1 MRLLT
6 LGSAVVTTV
15 LAVRAVR
22 AAPCVELRGDPEL
35 VRDIGQLLVQRG
47 VDLGTCPEL
56 QVSVSRTTAGVVIA
70 SDGGERRVSE
80 PISAAIVLESWART
94 DVAEPLLAAH
104 RLVLDA
110 APAITL
116 AADRRAPRGVQ
127 VFAAVEDS
135 LASDRTD
142 WTGVGGGA
150 CMMVGRICVAG
161 RARYAKVVDGP
172 GPWQH
177 ELDRTGSEL
186 LVGGDVPLHI
196 GRATVSPGFGGG
208 VGLIDTR
215 SDERDDHM
223 HSMTPGL
230 RADAHAALSY
240 PLGNR
245 LSLDLT
251 FAVDMTEATHFQSM
265 PAFALPNEPWLLAR
279 VGAGLRYGDL

>member
-6 LGSAVVTTV
+6 LGSAVATMVV
-15 LAVRAVR
+15 AVRAAG
-22 AAPCVELRGDPEL
+22 AAPCVELRGDPGL
-35 VRDIGQLLVQRG
+35 VRDVGELLVKRG
-47 VDLGTCPEL
+47 VELGACPEL
-56 QVSVSRTTAGVVIA
+56 QVSVSRSADGIVVA
-70 SDGGERRVSE
+70 NDGTERRVSE
-80 PISAAIVLESWART
+80 PISAAIVLESWARS

-104 RLVLDA
+104 RLVLDEG
-110 APAITL
+110 PAITS
-116 AADRRAPRGVQ
+116 AAARPAPRRVQ

-135 LASDRTD
+135 LANDRTD
-142 WTGVGGGA
+142 WTGVGASA

-186 LVGGDVPLHI
+186 LVGGDVPLHV

-208 VGLIDTR
+208 VGVVDTR
-215 SDERDDHM
+215 SDERGDSM
-223 HSMTPGL
+223 HSTTPGL

-265 PAFALPNEPWLLAR
+265 PAFALPNEPWVLAR

>member
-6 LGSAVVTTV
+6 LGFAVATV
-15 LAVRAVR
+15 GAVRAAS
-22 AAPCVELRGDPEL
+22 AAPCVELNGDPGL
-35 VRDIGQLLVQRG
+35 VRDVGKLLVQRG
-47 VDLGTCPEL
+47 VELGACPEL
-56 QVSVSRTTAGVVIA
+56 QVSISRSADGIVVA
-70 SDGGERRVSE
+70 QDGAERHVSE
-80 PISAAIVLESWART
+80 PISAAIVLESWARA

-104 RLVLDA
+104 ELVLDE
-110 APAITL
+110 APLTL
-116 AADRRAPRGVQ
+116 AADRKAPRGMQ

-186 LVGGDVPLHI
+186 LLGGDVPLHF

-208 VGLIDTR
+208 VGMIDTR
-215 SDERDDHM
+215 SDDRDDHM
-223 HSMTPGL
+223 HSTTPGL

-240 PLGNR
+240 PLGDR